1 MSTSPKPPSA
11 MRLLTALIAIGLGG
25 YAWYANDTENQNRSP
40 TKDQSSAPRA
50 ETREESR
57 SKSAAKATKNDADSA
72 KAGQGSAPSAP
83 PPTVIKNVTIKDQ
96 SGKVVY
102 RGSIDLQPTLNRIA
116 AGKKLTF
123 RNDGIVFQN
132 REGRLPKKESGFYHE
147 WVHPTKGLGGPGPQ
161 RVVTGKGG
169 EIYYTHDHY
178 RSFQK
183 IAVAEPRAP

>member
-1 MSTSPKPPSA
+1 MPNHQKPPSA
-11 MRLLTALIAIGLGG
+11 LRLLTALIAIGMGG
-25 YAWYANDTENQNRSP
+25 YAWYVNDVAGENRSP
-40 TKDQSSAPRA
+40 PKAQSPASRDG
-50 ETREESR
+50 SR
-57 SKSAAKATKNDADSA
+57 SKRSENPAANAKEATRDSNPEQS
-72 KAGQGSAPSAP
+72 KSPSAP
-83 PPTVIKNVTIKDQ
+83 APTTVIKNVTIKDQ
-96 SGKVVY
+96 SGKIVY
-102 RGSIDLQPTLNRIA
+102 RGSIDLQPTLDRIA
-116 AGKKLTF
+116 AGKKLSF

-178 RSFQK
+178 RTFQK